1 MQPFVD
7 EPTLFAFWANHD
19 CSDYDLLLN
28 VMFDAETELNLIGYV
43 GASLSSKQ
51 CVNADYL
58 GDRIV
63 SCQFDLKANG
73 SNFAI
78 LFKGGFHPI
87 FYTVEWVS
95 NTKSWLDTFSW
106 W

>member
-1 MQPFVD
+1 MSESPREWELDSELVEKYTSEFSDWVVSQRMIQSVFSCDTDVRFEQPFVD

-51 CVNADYL
+51 CVNTDY
-58 GDRIV
+58 
-63 SCQFDLKANG
+63 
-73 SNFAI
+73 
-78 LFKGGFHPI
+78 
-87 FYTVEWVS
+87 
-95 NTKSWLDTFSW
+95 
-106 W
+106 